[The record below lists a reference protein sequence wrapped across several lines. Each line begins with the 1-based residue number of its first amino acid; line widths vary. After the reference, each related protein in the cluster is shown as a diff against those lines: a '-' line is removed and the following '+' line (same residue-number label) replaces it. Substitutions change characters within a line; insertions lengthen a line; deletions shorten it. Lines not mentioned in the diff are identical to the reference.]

1 MDAMELTERNR
12 EILRAVIDIFVGTGE
27 PVGSRTLSK
36 HSRLSLSP
44 ATIRNIMSDLADAGF
59 LTKSHASSGRLPTD
73 LGYRVF
79 VNDLMDSH
87 ILTREEAESLRLSPS
102 AHASQLEQVLAQA
115 TRVLSE
121 LTNTAGLVLLPAGEQ
136 LRFKH
141 INFVR
146 MSEEKIL
153 AVIVCVSGMV
163 QNRVVPVENPISQ
176 EELNHISNLLNG
188 EFSGLALREVREQ
201 IVERMTHARDNL
213 DILYRQALELSK
225 EALSESEETSED
237 SVFVEGASR
246 VFSQPDFAADAEK
259 LQSLYRTF
267 EEREKLV
274 RLLDRCLGSSDIT
287 ILIGSENDFE
297 EMKDCSVVAQRYY
310 MDERPLG
317 SIGIIGPKR
326 MRYDRAVSLVE
337 WTADSVSKFLSSGK
351 S

>member
-1 MDAMELTERNR
+1 MDALDLAERNR
-12 EILRAVIDIFVGTGE
+12 KILRTIINVFVDTGE

-36 HSRLSLSP
+36 HSDISLSP

-59 LTKSHASSGRLPTD
+59 LTKPHVSSGRLPTD

-87 ILTREEAESLRLSPS
+87 ILTTEEEESIRLGHS
-102 AHASQLEQVLAQA
+102 AQAAQIEEVLAQA

-121 LTNTAGLVLLPAGEQ
+121 LTNTAGFVLLPAGEQ
-136 LRFKH
+136 LHFKH
-141 INFVR
+141 INFVK
-146 MSEEKIL
+146 MSEEKTL
-153 AVIVCVSGMV
+153 AVIVSMSGVV
-163 QNRVVPVENPISQ
+163 QNRVIPMETPVTQ
-176 EELNHISNLLNG
+176 EELNRISSILNE

-201 IVERMTHARDNL
+201 IIQKMANARDNL
-213 DILYRQALELSK
+213 DALYQKALKISK
-225 EALSESEETSED
+225 EALSKNED
-237 SVFVEGASR
+237 AKESVFVEGASR
-246 VFSQPDFAADAEK
+246 VFSQPDFATDAEK

-267 EEREKLV
+267 EERERLI
-274 RLLDRCLGSSDIT
+274 RLLDKCLESSEIT
-287 ILIGSENDFE
+287 ILIGSENDFD

-310 MDERPLG
+310 MDDRPLG

-337 WTADSVSKFLSSGK
+337 WTADSVSRFLSSGK